1 MSNSATITPLFTNIK
16 DITDGYDEDFAHLVN
31 QFNYYINEE
40 IQYFTLDEIKEA
52 FAEASKEFEENN
64 N

>member
-1 MSNSATITPLFTNIK
+1 MTVNLAITMPPFTDNLEEEYERTYNSVVMRFKILI
-16 DITDGYDEDFAHLVN
+16 GSGVN
-31 QFNYYINEE
+31 
-40 IQYFTLDEIKEA
+40 YFTLDEIKEA